1 MLRIQK
7 GYTVAVFYAER
18 HTFTY
23 GDPGIKLEDPQILKV
38 CKTNSYTQH
47 SFTYTN
53 VIENYKDLPDI
64 VEQVAGT
71 KRPDSTVL
79 RCHERDQNMPWV
91 QQEDYVI
98 KSVWKMLFILVL

>member
-1 MLRIQK
+1 MQNATRLHTETPVSNSKTRRCLR
-7 GYTVAVFYAER
+7 YAR
-18 HTFTY
+18 
-23 GDPGIKLEDPQILKV
+23 L
-38 CKTNSYTQH
+38 KTNSYTQH
-47 SFTYTN
+47 SFTYTD
-53 VIENYKDLPDI
+53 VIEHHKDLPDI